1 MMTGKIKINI
11 IFVDNLIKQRI
22 LIKKRNK
29 KKIYKIIGQL
39 LKNQESRKVVLKN
52 TNNYFK
58 KQQNILNIKKMKI

>member
-39 LKNQESRKVVLKN
+39 LKKQEWIKMVLKKP
-52 TNNYFK
+52 NN
-58 KQQNILNIKKMKI
+58 